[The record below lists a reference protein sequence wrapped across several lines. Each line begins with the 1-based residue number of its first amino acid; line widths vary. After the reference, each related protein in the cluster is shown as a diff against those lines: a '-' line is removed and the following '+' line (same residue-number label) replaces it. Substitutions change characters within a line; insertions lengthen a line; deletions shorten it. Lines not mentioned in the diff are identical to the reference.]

1 VSIPTATELSPSR
14 VLDRCRGEG
23 RAALVGYLP
32 AGYPDLP
39 TSIAALQA
47 AAAAGADVLEIG
59 IPYSDPVMDG
69 PVIAHAV
76 DAALRGGVRVRD
88 SLTAAAE
95 VTGAVPGIAVLL
107 MTYWNP
113 VLRYGVD
120 RFAADAR
127 AHGVG
132 GLITPDLLPDEAGE
146 WPAASAAHGLERV
159 HLVAPSS
166 TDERVALVVRASTG
180 FVYAASTMGVT
191 GVRGAVAPVAGH
203 LVGRVRAAGAPRVCV
218 GLGVST
224 PDQAA
229 EVAEYA
235 DGVIVGS
242 ALVRALDAGGV
253 PAVSELVADLAR
265 GVRGA
270 RVARPA

>member
-1 VSIPTATELSPSR
+1 MSIPTATRLPPSQ
-14 VLDRCRGEG
+14 VLDRCREEG
-23 RAALVGYLP
+23 RAALVAYLP
-32 AGYPDLP
+32 VGYPDLA
-39 TSIAALQA
+39 TSIEALQA
-47 AAAAGADVLEIG
+47 AAAAGADLLEIG

-95 VTGAVPGIAVLL
+95 VARASPATAVLL

-132 GLITPDLLPDEAGE
+132 GLITPDLLPDDAGE
-146 WPAASAAHGLERV
+146 WPAASTAHGLERV

-166 TDERVALVVRASTG
+166 TDDRVALVERASTG

-191 GVRGAVAPVAGH
+191 GARGAVAPAARE
-203 LVGRVRAAGAPRVCV
+203 LVRRTRAAGAARVCV

-253 PAVSELVADLAR
+253 PAVSELVADLTR

-270 RVARPA
+270 RAAGPA